1 MWIIILLLFVS
12 ILFIVAGI
20 WVNEICSIVFGG
32 FFTIVFLLSM
42 TLVDYNL
49 TIALE
54 RDIQIDYNNL
64 IQAGEVIDEF
74 SIEPLIKNNKDIS
87 FENNNQTSSII
98 NKKMEWVSLVVMHN
112 SKVMKIKWRH
122 ERNGFMAYIMYGM
135 TPFESAEEA
144 EKYLIEI
151 K

>member
-1 MWIIILLLFVS
+1 MWIIILSLCVS
-12 ILFIVAGI
+12 ILFLVDGI
-20 WVNEICSIVFGG
+20 RLGEISSLILGG
-32 FFTIVFLLSM
+32 FFTIFCLFCL
-42 TLVDYNL
+42 TLGDYIE
-49 TIALE
+49 TIKVE

-64 IQAGEVIDEF
+64 IQEGEVIDKF
-74 SIEPLIKNNKDIS
+74 STEPLIKNNKDIS
-87 FENNNQTSSII
+87 FENNNQTTSFI
-98 NKKMEWVSLVVMHN
+98 NKKVEWVSFVVTHN

-122 ERNGFMAYIMYGM
+122 DINGFMAYIMYGM